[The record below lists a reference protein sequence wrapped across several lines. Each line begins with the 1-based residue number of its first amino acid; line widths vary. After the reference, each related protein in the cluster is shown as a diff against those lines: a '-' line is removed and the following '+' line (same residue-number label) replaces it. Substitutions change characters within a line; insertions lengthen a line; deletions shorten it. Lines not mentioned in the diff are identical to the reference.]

1 MSKED
6 IDKIK
11 MLDRLKLIYTNLIN
25 NNPNFFLNKS
35 HSIEKLL
42 NEKNNLL
49 SELLLNSNIFLFD
62 DEKKNIKNIIQKD
75 ILKNLQILD
84 LLNDQSIIF

>member
-1 MSKED
+1 MSKQD

-11 MLDRLKLIYTNLIN
+11 MLNRLKLIYTNLIN
-25 NNPNFFLNKS
+25 NNPNFFITESN
-35 HSIEKLL
+35 SIEKLL

-49 SELLLNSNIFLFD
+49 SELLLNSNIFLFN
-62 DEKKNIKNIIQKD
+62 DEKKNIKNIIQRD

-84 LLNDQSIIF
+84 LLKDESIIF